1 MPNRTSGSEGPS
13 NWYRV
18 GDAVVE
24 PDRLRVRVD
33 GIERRLEP
41 RVMRLLN
48 YLATKPQRIFK
59 THELLKDVWDNK
71 VDDNAISSA
80 VRKLR
85 RALGDSVR
93 NPRYIESASGEGYR
107 LIADVSG
114 PGAPSPVLEAKPG
127 VWTRNPYVGLDAFN
141 ATQEDIFCG
150 RHQTTCDLIEV
161 LRRQLENQR
170 RFVLVLGPSGSGK
183 TSLLQAGVVPEL
195 CRSSGVNHPHALSV
209 ARCDLSACRD
219 GAAQMCLIEAL
230 ATWTLGSR
238 QVFGPESPGER
249 AARLLAREEAITAT
263 IGDAFKKHLS
273 RELSEQP
280 LAHLLLVVDHAE
292 TLVSSRAV
300 SDDERRGFAQ
310 LLMRLCATPRVAV
323 LMVARSDDYA
333 KLMAIPEISA
343 LDGGD
348 GSFYVGPPK
357 PEDIADIIQKPAAQ
371 AGVTFER
378 DARSG
383 HTLDE
388 VLRNATAGR
397 PDALP
402 LLQYTLEALYEKCVE
417 RDTRHVQG
425 QDRGES
431 DGRSSEGGK
440 RRELRFADYREM
452 GELAG
457 SIGKRAEKVYESLPN
472 EMRKNMDA
480 VFAALIAFPVDSD
493 VPYCRMAPHA
503 ALRSPHARDLAD
515 AFVNARLFVSHDR
528 EIDHA
533 PVFALAHDAVLRNWK
548 RAVDW
553 STQNK
558 PLKQAGERLRVDA
571 ERWKKSGRRA
581 DHLLN
586 PGEPLLVA
594 TAAADRFPD
603 DVDAVQREYL
613 HASQRLAHRSRRL
626 RHGAII
632 ALCVF
637 SLVSTALALFAFSS
651 LDRAEQE
658 RRKAQALTSYML
670 VDLAEELRPSGNIE
684 LLDEISKR
692 VLAQIEKRPIND
704 MDRDDLIGYSQAL
717 RTRGEVNMARGQD
730 EEAENLFRQ
739 ASESANRAWNMDRKS
754 NEALYELGQ
763 VAFWNGSQKRNKKRY
778 DDAEK
783 EWKHY
788 LDISEELYRRDPH
801 EPMWMMERGY
811 ALTNLGVL
819 ASDVD
824 RPQEAS
830 TRFKAA
836 AIWQEKASSLPAG
849 RKKLD
854 WPYQVIVTQSWIARS
869 EYEAGKIESSAKNYG
884 RQIAALAT
892 LIDEHPKFID
902 WEHQQSGFLNMAA
915 EIDLL
920 RGQLEEGERRIE
932 DGIAILSR
940 ITRLEPEDL
949 GWKRDLAKAHLVAS
963 DIARARGRLDAAAD
977 HVEEAAAAAAKLGDP
992 NNLRADTQRMILV
1005 IKLRRAQLGLGVMQ
1019 EAESAIV
1026 DLHELSAKFP
1036 HESVIAVAL
1045 AEGLLWRG
1053 RRAAANGRADAARA
1067 DWRDA
1072 NRALSRHLQD
1082 SHNVKLIMAHVATKK
1097 LLGEGQSVVSE
1108 WAWLRSVG
1116 VHDSAY
1122 ILR

>member
-1 MPNRTSGSEGPS
+1 MPNRTSSSEGPS

-48 YLATKPQRIFK
+48 YLAARPRTVK

-71 VDDNAISSA
+71 DVDDNAISSA

-114 PGAPSPVLEAKPG
+114 PGAPSHVLAAKPG
-127 VWTRNPYVGLDAFN
+127 VWTRNPYVGLNAFN
-141 ATQEDIFCG
+141 GTQEEIFCG
-150 RHQTTCDLIEV
+150 RQQTTCDLIEV

-195 CRSSGVNHPHALSV
+195 CRSSGANHPHARSV

-219 GAAQMCLIEAL
+219 GAAQICLSEAL
-230 ATWTLGSR
+230 ATWTLGGR
-238 QVFGPESPGER
+238 QVFASESPGER
-249 AARLLAREEAITAT
+249 LARLLAREEAIAAT

-292 TLVSSRAV
+292 TLVSSQTV
-300 SDDERRGFAQ
+300 SNDERRGFAQ

-417 RDTRHVQG
+417 RDNRHAQG
-425 QDRGES
+425 PDRGEPDDRRS
-431 DGRSSEGGK
+431 ESGR

-457 SIGKRAEKVYESLPN
+457 SIGKRAEQVYESLPD
-472 EMRKNMDA
+472 EMRKDMEA
-480 VFAALIAFPVDSD
+480 VFSALIAFPVDGD
-493 VPYCRMAPHA
+493 VPYGRTAPYA
-503 ALRSPHARDLAD
+503 TLSSPHTRDLVD
-515 AFVNARLFVSHDR
+515 AFVNARLFVSRDR
-528 EIDHA
+528 ESDHV
-533 PVFALAHDAVLRNWK
+533 PVISLAHDAVLRNWE
-548 RAVDW
+548 RAMAWAV
-553 STQNK
+553 QNK
-558 PLKQAGERLRVDA
+558 PLKQAVELLRVDA
-571 ERWKKSGRRA
+571 ERWEKSGRRP

-594 TAAADRFPD
+594 KAAADRFPD
-603 DVDAVQREYL
+603 DIDGVQREYL
-613 HASQRLAHRSRRL
+613 HASQRSANRSRRL
-626 RHGAII
+626 RHGAIV
-632 ALCVF
+632 ALCTF
-637 SLVSTALALFAFSS
+637 SLVSALLALFA
-651 LDRAEQE
+651 LDARDQAKQE
-658 RRKAQALTSYML
+658 RSKAQALTSYLL
-670 VDLAEELRPSGNIE
+670 VDLADALRPSGNIE
-684 LLDEISKR
+684 FLDEISER
-692 VLAQIEKRPIND
+692 VLAQIEKQPFGE

-717 RTRGEVNMARGQD
+717 RIRGEVSMARGQD
-730 EEAENLFRQ
+730 DEAEKLFRQ
-739 ASESANRAWNMDRKS
+739 ASMSANRAWSMDTNS
-754 NEALYELGQ
+754 NDALYELGQ
-763 VAFWNGSQKRNKKRY
+763 VAYWNGYQKRSKRHY
-778 DDAEK
+778 EDAEK

-788 LDISEELYRRDPH
+788 RDISKELYRRDRH
-801 EPMWMMERGY
+801 EPKWMMERGY

-819 ASDVD
+819 ASDRD
-824 RPQEAS
+824 QPQLALK
-830 TRFKAA
+830 RFTAA
-836 AIWQEKASSLPAG
+836 ANWQGKASAQPKG
-849 RKKLD
+849 KQKLD

-869 EYEAGKIESSAKNYG
+869 ELEAGNLASAAEKYNL
-884 RQIAALAT
+884 QISALTT
-892 LIDEHPKFID
+892 LIDKHPKFID

-915 EIDLL
+915 DIDLM
-920 RGQLEEGERRIE
+920 RGQLEEGERKIE
-932 DGIAILSR
+932 DSIAILSR

-949 GWKRDLAKAHLVAS
+949 GWKRDLAKAHLVAC
-963 DIARARGRLDAAAD
+963 DIALARGRLDAAAE
-977 HVEEAAAAAAKLGDP
+977 HAEKAAVEADKLGDP
-992 NNLRADTQRMILV
+992 KNLRADTQRMILV
-1005 IKLRRAQLGLGVMQ
+1005 IKLRRAQLGLSDMQ
-1019 EAESAIV
+1019 EADSAIMGL
-1026 DLHELSAKFP
+1026 DELADKFP
-1036 HESVIAVAL
+1036 QESVIAVAL
-1045 AEGLLWRG
+1045 AEALISRG
-1053 RRAAANGRADAARA
+1053 RRAAANGRAVAARE
-1067 DWRDA
+1067 DWQKA
-1072 NRALSRHLQD
+1072 NKALSRHLLD
-1082 SHNVKLIMAHVATKK
+1082 SHNIKLIMAHATAKA

-1108 WAWLRSVG
+1108 QAWLHSIG
-1116 VHDSAY
+1116 VQDGAHA
-1122 ILR
+1122 LR